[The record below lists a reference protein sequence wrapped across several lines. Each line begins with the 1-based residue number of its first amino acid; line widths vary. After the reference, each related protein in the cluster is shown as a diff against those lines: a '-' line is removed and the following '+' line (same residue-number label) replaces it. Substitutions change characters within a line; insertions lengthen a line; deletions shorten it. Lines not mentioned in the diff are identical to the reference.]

1 MTRNSLRRLA
11 LASGASLAAFAAN
24 AQAVDPVSAAAALT
38 SLGTGTSAYG
48 PIMWGVAVVAVGI
61 MIGVKWIKRGRGA
74 A

>member
-1 MTRNSLRRLA
+1 MNRQTLRRLA
-11 LASGASLAAFAAN
+11 LVGAGSAGATSAF
-24 AQAVDPVSAAAALT
+24 AVDPESAAAALT

-48 PIMWGVAVVAVGI
+48 PIMWGIAVVAVGI